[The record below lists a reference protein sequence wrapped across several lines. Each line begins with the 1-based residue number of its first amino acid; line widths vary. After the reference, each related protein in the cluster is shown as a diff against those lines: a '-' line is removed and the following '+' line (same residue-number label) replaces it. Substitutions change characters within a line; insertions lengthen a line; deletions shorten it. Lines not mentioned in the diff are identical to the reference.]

1 MMQRRIT
8 IPLIALGLLLGPRVA
23 LAQVTLTWAK
33 ILNGTAHARD
43 RALSMAVDHEGN
55 VLAAGVISNTGTG
68 GDFAVVKFAPDGTL
82 LWQQTLNGTANAA
95 DSANS
100 VAVDHEGNVLAAGV
114 ISNTG
119 TGSDFTVV
127 KFAGDGTLL
136 WQQTLTG
143 PSNAADSANSVVVD
157 HEGNVFAAGTK
168 GNQRTSGDFTVAKF
182 AGDGTLLW
190 QQALDGTL
198 HFTDEATSVVVDHE
212 GNVLAVGD
220 LNNSTTADDI
230 TVAKFAGGDGTL
242 LWRQILN
249 GTANA
254 FDHATSVAVD
264 TEGNV
269 LAAGT
274 IDNTNT
280 RFDFL
285 VAKFAA
291 GDGTL
296 LWRQTLNGTAANPID
311 SANSVAVDHEG
322 NVLAAGT
329 IRNQFPNTNV
339 AFTVVK
345 FAADGT
351 LLWRQALR
359 GTSTSFGGSAN
370 SVIVDSEG
378 NVIAA
383 GTINNQRTV
392 DDFTVAKFTGDGTL
406 LWQQTLAA
414 FNDLLSASDAANSVA
429 VDHEGNVLAAGV
441 IQNLS
446 YDDDFTVAKFGT
458 DWTFCAPE
466 GGICAFTGTTE
477 VRYGAIGS
485 FVVKTLADGTACIN
499 DVFGDPIY
507 GNVKECATRTTPRT
521 TEWTFCANEGDT
533 CAFTGPSAVRYGA
546 NGAFF
551 FKTLTDGTAC
561 TNDAFGGDPIYGTVK
576 QCAIPSPPQ
585 PEWTFCAPENGVC
598 AFTGTRE
605 VRYGAN
611 GSYVYQTRTDGTACT
626 NEVFGDP
633 IYGVVKSCDL
643 RSPSGSPPQP

>member
-1 MMQRRIT
+1 M
-8 IPLIALGLLLGPRVA
+8 
-23 LAQVTLTWAK
+23 AK
-33 ILNGTAHARD
+33 L
-43 RALSMAVDHEGN
+43 
-55 VLAAGVISNTGTG
+55 
-68 GDFAVVKFAPDGTL
+68 
-82 LWQQTLNGTANAA
+82 
-95 DSANS
+95 
-100 VAVDHEGNVLAAGV
+100 
-114 ISNTG
+114 
-119 TGSDFTVV
+119 
-127 KFAGDGTLL
+127 
-136 WQQTLTG
+136 
-143 PSNAADSANSVVVD
+143 
-157 HEGNVFAAGTK
+157 
-168 GNQRTSGDFTVAKF
+168 

-190 QQALDGTL
+190 QQALDGTSRP
-198 HFTDEATSVVVDHE
+198 DEATSVVVDHE

-220 LNNSTTADDI
+220 LDNSTTADDI

-242 LWRQILN
+242 LWRQTLN

-254 FDHATSVAVD
+254 FDHANSVAVD
-264 TEGNV
+264 HEGNV
-269 LAAGT
+269 FAAGT
-274 IDNTNT
+274 INNTNT
-280 RFDFL
+280 GFDFM

-291 GDGTL
+291 VDGTL

-329 IRNQFPNTNV
+329 FRNQFPNTNA

-345 FAADGT
+345 FAGDGT

-359 GTSTSFGGSAN
+359 GTSGSFGGSAN

-466 GGICAFTGTTE
+466 GGVCAFTGTTE

-507 GNVKECATRTTPRT
+507 GNVKECATRTTPRP
-521 TEWTFCANEGDT
+521 TEWTFCATEGDT
-533 CAFTGPSAVRYGA
+533 CAFTGASAVRYGA

-551 FKTLTDGTAC
+551 FKNLTDGTA
-561 TNDAFGGDPIYGTVK
+561 
-576 QCAIPSPPQ
+576 
-585 PEWTFCAPENGVC
+585 
-598 AFTGTRE
+598 
-605 VRYGAN
+605 
-611 GSYVYQTRTDGTACT
+611 VYQRRVRRRPDIRHRQAVRDPEPAAAGVDVLRGGRRRVRVHGRQRGALRGKRLFRLTR
-626 NEVFGDP
+626 P
-633 IYGVVKSCDL
+633 YRRHRLHQRGVRRPDL
-643 RSPSGSPPQP
+643 RRRQELRSANRLTIAAAAIAS